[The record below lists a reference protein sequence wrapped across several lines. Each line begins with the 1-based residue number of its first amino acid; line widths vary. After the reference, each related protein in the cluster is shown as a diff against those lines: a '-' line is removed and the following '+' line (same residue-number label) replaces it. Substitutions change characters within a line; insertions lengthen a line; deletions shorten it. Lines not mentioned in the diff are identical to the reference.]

1 MNKKILFAGLTTLS
15 ALALTGC
22 SSNKPVA
29 NLEVNSESYIIQKD
43 DKNKDNKEATLALEV
58 TLKNT
63 TKKSLDNIYQ
73 GDFSLYD
80 KDGNQISPSTGVY
93 DLSGDFQTMSGFS
106 LNPDKKKT
114 EYLAFK
120 VDRGEKYELHYKPA
134 IYDKSNKDPK
144 DSIVEIDTSKAN
156 DASSE
161 VKKLTASYVNQVF
174 LNKTEDAVQW
184 ETKDDT
190 VAQNVSTADDKKEE
204 SKLDI
209 DVKKAKENFNAKFSE
224 LFVSDL
230 QSSGSTYEPTSDE
243 LKKVISAVQERNFS
257 EGSVEY
263 NVAELFPTSAIVYVK
278 PKVMDFNT
286 IDMSD
291 FLYKKM
297 DKIDTT
303 DRKKALDA
311 AAKIVVQQLPAEIG
325 KASVSTPNSMSKE
338 GYKLVL
344 SKTKEGKWKFDN
356 SDSSDNYDYTDLESA
371 FMAGE

>member
-1 MNKKILFAGLTTLS
+1 MNKKIILTGITTLS

-29 NLEVNSESYIIQKD
+29 NIEVNSESYIIQKD
-43 DKNKDNKEATLALEV
+43 DKNKDDKEATLALEV
-58 TLKNT
+58 TLENT
-63 TKKSLDNIYQ
+63 TKKSLEHIYQ
-73 GDFSLYD
+73 SDFSLYD

-93 DLSGDFQTMSGFS
+93 DRSGDFQTMKGFS

-120 VDRGEKYELHYKPA
+120 VDRGEKYELHYKPG
-134 IYDKSNKDPK
+134 ISYKSNKEPK

-161 VKKLTASYVNQVF
+161 VKKVTASYVNQVF
-174 LNKTEDAVQW
+174 LNKTGDAVQL
-184 ETKDDT
+184 ETKDDA

-204 SKLDI
+204 SKLDMDI
-209 DVKKAKENFNAKFSE
+209 KKAKENFNAKFSE

-230 QSSGSTYEPTSDE
+230 QSSNATYEPTSDE
-243 LKKVISAVQERNFS
+243 LKKIISAVQERNFS

-263 NVAELFPTSAIVYVK
+263 DVAELFPTSAIVYVK
-278 PKVMDFNT
+278 PKVVDFDT
-286 IDMSD
+286 IDMSGI
-291 FLYKKM
+291 LYKKM

-303 DRKKALDA
+303 DRKKARNT
-311 AAKIVVQQLPAEIG
+311 AAKILVQQLPAEIG
-325 KASVSTPNSMSKE
+325 KAEVSTPNSMNKE

-356 SDSSDNYDYTDLESA
+356 SDSSDNYAYTDLESA